1 MEILKEFLK
10 ILLVHCISLYKNHK
24 NITCENFTKERVL
37 FWCLMLEKCGPIKK
51 YTVGPDNYSADDLRR
66 FLLIGSDVTKL
77 NIKMETLY
85 GRYCVYKLDCNTFPL
100 THRNIDIDQQ
110 KEK

>member
-1 MEILKEFLK
+1 MEILKEFLNF
-10 ILLVHCISLYKNHK
+10 LLVHCISLYKNHK
-24 NITCENFTKERVL
+24 NITCESFTKERDL
-37 FWCLMLEKCGPIKK
+37 FWCLMLEKYGPIKK
-51 YTVGPDNYSADDLRR
+51 YKMGPDNDSAVDLRR
-66 FLLIGSDVTKL
+66 FPLIGYDVTEI

-85 GRYCVYKLDCNTFPL
+85 GSYCVDKLDCDTFPL